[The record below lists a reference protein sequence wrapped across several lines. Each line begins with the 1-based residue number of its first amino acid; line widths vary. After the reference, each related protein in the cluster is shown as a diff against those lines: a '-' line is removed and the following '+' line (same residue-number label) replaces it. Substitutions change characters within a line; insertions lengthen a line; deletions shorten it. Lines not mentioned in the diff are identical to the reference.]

1 MKFSLVRTILHLCFI
16 ASVVVVAQ
24 ETERLDDNPSFALPV
39 EYDDKPSS
47 HRYIVKFK
55 PGSIEFEKRLHRARR
70 RKLRRTATLSQDESL
85 LTYGSFIPKDNAEVV
100 YLKSDKEVQEW
111 NEKEEVEY
119 VEPGMYHIQR

>member
-1 MKFSLVRTILHLCFI
+1 MKFSSVKTLLHLCFI
-16 ASVVVVAQ
+16 ASAVVAQ
-24 ETERLDDNPSFALPV
+24 ETEGIDNNPSFALPM
-39 EYDDKPSS
+39 EYEKPSS
-47 HRYIVKFK
+47 HRYIVKYK

-70 RKLRRTATLSQDESL
+70 RNLRRTATLSQDESL